1 MAFQAG
7 DRIKTSKLGT
17 LVVSRLISSGQF
29 AESYLARSGRK
40 QYFLKKYTE
49 PSTLFSPWYA
59 EYSKYQGEVLNRI
72 SKPIYNQWI
81 VPVLDVFVFDD
92 FYCQAH
98 EWIQGQDLEQYFS
111 TLKPEKWLDL
121 KAATEFACS
130 LLTAVKAI
138 HAEGVVHTDLKP
150 ANLAIHSTK
159 DNKHHLRVTDFDWSL
174 IEGRN
179 HPWDGTVRGTPFYM
193 SYEHLSS
200 VPPTVMSDIFTCGII
215 LYELFT
221 GKNPMIAIMPPG
233 DHSLSEINGRL
244 RVKIEDHRSIPKPTD
259 FDPGCQL
266 WPKAS
271 QAIYKCLSMDPQD
284 RPTAHDLLDALT
296 KRETRLILKHA
307 NGLEL
312 RTSRS
317 EVESRNCYLGR
328 ERCRMFDNY
337 KEISRLHAW
346 LMPSKDYS
354 KWFAVPPSKP
364 STNILT
370 IEHEGREEDFRNGN
384 TQLHTG
390 DRIRIRGIKN
400 RNHIVCEWVVNIE
413 PT

>member
-7 DRIKTSKLGT
+7 DKIKTSKLGT
-17 LVVSRLISSGQF
+17 LTISRLINSGQF
-29 AESYLARSGRK
+29 AESYLAKSGRK

-49 PSTLFSPWYA
+49 PSTLFSAWYA
-59 EYSKYQGEVLNRI
+59 SYSKYQGEILSRVC
-72 SKPIYNQWI
+72 KPIVAQRI

-92 FYCQAH
+92 FYCQVH
-98 EWIQGQDLEQYFS
+98 EWVQGQDLEQFLS
-111 TLKPEKWLDL
+111 NLEPGKWLEIEL
-121 KAATEFACS
+121 ATDFACS

-150 ANLAIHSTK
+150 ANLAIHIGK
-159 DNKHHLRVTDFDWSL
+159 DNKQYLRVTDFDWSL
-174 IEGRN
+174 IEGRR
-179 HPWDGTVRGTPFYM
+179 HPWEGTVRGTPFYM

-200 VPPTVMSDIFTCGII
+200 APLTAKSDIFTCGII

-221 GKNPMIAIMPPG
+221 GKNPMKAIMPPG
-233 DHSLSEINGRL
+233 DHSLSEINSRL
-244 RVKIEDHRSIPKPTD
+244 RIKIENHRCIPKPTD
-259 FDPGCQL
+259 FDPGCEL

-271 QAIYKCLSMDPQD
+271 QAIYNCLSENPQD
-284 RPTAHDLLDALT
+284 RPTAQGLLDALL
-296 KRETRLILKHA
+296 KRETRLVLKHA

-312 RTSRS
+312 RTARS
-317 EVESRNCYLGR
+317 EVESKNCYLGR

-370 IEHEGREEDFRNGN
+370 IEHDGREEDFRDSN

-390 DRIRIRGIKN
+390 DRIRIRGVNN
-400 RNHIVCEWVVNIE
+400 RNHIVCEWEVKIE
-413 PT
+413 PS